1 MGVSMKHIRSLLV
14 AAAAASL
21 TAALPAYAATGVAP
35 GAPQASIPFVDQGSI
50 RDWRAVGDHMLYVQ
64 DIQNRWYR
72 ASLMGPCIDLPF
84 TETIGFDARGTN
96 RFDRF
101 SSIHVR
107 GKDCAL
113 TSLVASGPP
122 PKKAKHKP

>member
-1 MGVSMKHIRSLLV
+1 MTQIRPLLI

-21 TAALPAYAATGVAP
+21 AAALPAYAAATGGAGIAP
-35 GAPQASIPFVDQGSI
+35 SEPQASIPFVDQGSI
-50 RDWRAVGDHMLYVQ
+50 RDWRAGGHDTLYVQ

-101 SSIHVR
+101 SSIRVR
-107 GKDCAL
+107 GRNCAL
-113 TSLVASGPP
+113 TSLVASAPP
-122 PKKAKHKP
+122 PKKAGHKH